1 MDDSWDT
8 FQDLASND
16 SFLHLAELLLDH
28 TAPQSKL
35 GKKMHLITQDTVF
48 PCVGKLT

>member
-8 FQDLASND
+8 FWDLASND

-28 TAPQSKL
+28 TAP
-35 GKKMHLITQDTVF
+35 
-48 PCVGKLT
+48 